1 MTYRDAY
8 VLVLL
13 FLAYVQTVA
22 AMAWIFGP
30 LSLIAISFVLL
41 AVAAQIVWRFP
52 EAETEADQ

>member
-22 AMAWIFGP
+22 AMAWIWGP
-30 LSLIAISFVLL
+30 LSLIAVSFVMLVV
-41 AVAAQIVWRFP
+41 AVQIVLRFP
-52 EAETEADQ
+52 EAETEAGR